1 MSLSLAGL
9 TMLVLA
15 AALTLVGLNAEV
27 IAGWLGFEFGL
38 AGATLLY
45 TGTGRL
51 ITTRVPGTAIGWL
64 LGLVG
69 LLVAAEMLTEQYA
82 IYGLITAPGSLP
94 AVRLTGWFAEV
105 VTYLTV
111 FLLLLLV
118 LLFPDGRLPSPRWRP
133 VRAAILVVMAGSVVS
148 QMQAGTFISGLTDVL
163 EKTGASYPNPLGIFP
178 RHGWFS
184 GFLAVIDGLIPVCAV
199 LSVASVFARRRGASI
214 ERRKQLAWLG
224 YVGVLTV
231 IWVAAAGVN
240 AVLTHGNTNNWIGG
254 AVYLLLVLTSVA
266 GIPVAYVLAV
276 LKYRLYDID
285 RLISRTLAYAI
296 VTGLLV
302 GLYAGLVL
310 LATRVLP
317 LHTPVAVAG
326 STLAAAALFSP
337 LRRRVQRVVDSRF
350 NRSRYDAE
358 QMVIAFAARLQ
369 GATDLDTVRADL
381 TVTVNR
387 ALEPAHVSLWFG
399 AGPR

>member
-1 MSLSLAGL
+1 
-9 TMLVLA
+9 MLVLA

-45 TGTGRL
+45 AGTGRL

-111 FLLLLLV
+111 FLL
-118 LLFPDGRLPSPRWRP
+118 
-133 VRAAILVVMAGSVVS
+133 
-148 QMQAGTFISGLTDVL
+148 
-163 EKTGASYPNPLGIFP
+163 
-178 RHGWFS
+178 
-184 GFLAVIDGLIPVCAV
+184 
-199 LSVASVFARRRGASI
+199 
-214 ERRKQLAWLG
+214 
-224 YVGVLTV
+224 
-231 IWVAAAGVN
+231 
-240 AVLTHGNTNNWIGG
+240 
-254 AVYLLLVLTSVA
+254 LLLVLTSVA